1 MLTEFDV
8 YLFLHMDYLR
18 DAMVSASLPLGVA
31 AGLATILH
39 VIAVAHRRKDIMR
52 ITRPIGIAVSALFL
66 TVATIAVFIP
76 TSNTAF
82 LSKSVPKIINAQQNN
97 RQLTDDEKSLAVILD
112 RVAEGYVRRMERGE

>member
-18 DAMVSASLPLGVA
+18 DAMVSASLPLGVSV
-31 AGLATILH
+31 GLATILH
-39 VIAVAHRRKDIMR
+39 VIAAAHRRKDIMR

-76 TSNTAF
+76 TSSTAF
-82 LSKSVPKIINAQQNN
+82 LSKSVPKIINANETRDLTEN
-97 RQLTDDEKSLAVILD
+97 EKQLAIILD
-112 RVAEGYVRRMERGE
+112 RVAEGLIRKMERGE

>member
-31 AGLATILH
+31 VGLATILH

-76 TSNTAF
+76 TSSTAF
-82 LSKSVPKIINAQQNN
+82 LSKSVPKIINANETRDLTEN
-97 RQLTDDEKSLAVILD
+97 EKQLAIILD
-112 RVAEGYVRRMERGE
+112 RVAEGLIRKMERGE

>member
-18 DAMVSASLPLGVA
+18 DAMVSASLPLGMAV
-31 AGLATILH
+31 GLATILH

-66 TVATIAVFIP
+66 TVTTIAVFIP
-76 TSNTAF
+76 TSSTAF
-82 LSKSVPKIINAQQNN
+82 LSKSVPKIINANETRDLTEN
-97 RQLTDDEKSLAVILD
+97 EKQLAIILD
-112 RVAEGYVRRMERGE
+112 RVAEGLIRKMERGE